1 MGWEEGLNMSDESH
15 LDSLYFVDAKVYNCP
30 FCRRGHVRYSI
41 VQEWA
46 FDWTENTKC
55 YGYVA
60 ECHSCEKKSMHLAY
74 EKLEVVYAHYG
85 NYWKV
90 PKGANI
96 DERFFFSVPTSFF
109 TLDSRIPRVLRE
121 LISEADGCLTGN
133 FLTGASAC
141 VRKVVYELA
150 KLEETK
156 GDNYEERIKSLK
168 KKYPSIEPAFFDTL
182 LTIQK
187 VTSSKVHEE
196 AYDGWTSQHL
206 RLLLASLRE
215 VLRELYVAPAERKAR
230 RQRIQELGVELL
242 ADSNGGED
250 EEAADA

>member
-1 MGWEEGLNMSDESH
+1 MPDESH
-15 LDSLYFVDAKVYNCP
+15 LDSLYFVDAKIYNCP

-41 VQEWA
+41 VEDWA
-46 FDWTENTKC
+46 FDWTENTKR

-60 ECHSCEKKSMHLAY
+60 QCHSCKKRSMHLAY
-74 EKLEVVYAHYG
+74 KKLEIGYSQYEG
-85 NYWKV
+85 NYWEV
-90 PKGANI
+90 PKGTNI

-121 LISEADGCLTGN
+121 LISEADGCLKGN

-141 VRKVVYELA
+141 VRKVVYEMA
-150 KLEETK
+150 KLERTK
-156 GDNYEERIKSLK
+156 GDNYDERIKSLK
-168 KKYPSIEPAFFDTL
+168 QKHPSIEPTFFDSL

-196 AYDGWTSQHL
+196 AYEGWTPQHL

-215 VLRELYVAPAERKAR
+215 VLHELYVAPAERKDR
-230 RQRIQELGVELL
+230 RERIRKLGEELL
-242 ADSNGGED
+242 PDSNGEEEE
-250 EEAADA
+250 EEAPDE